1 MIIFKDIFSND
12 EMASDTYPH
21 RIIDDVILEIDC
33 KIITCKPGAIDDAL
47 LGANASAEGGD
58 EGADDAE
65 TISAPDCVL
74 ANRLQSTGFDK
85 KGWTVYIKDYMK
97 RVLKKLEENG
107 DQAKV
112 DTFKKNA
119 QGAVKKILGSFKE
132 WEMYTG
138 ENMDP
143 EGSIAYLNYREDGV
157 TPYIWMFIHGLEQE
171 KV

>member
-1 MIIFKDIFSND
+1 MIIYKDIFSND

-33 KIITCKPGAIDDAL
+33 KVITCKPGAIDEAL

-65 TISAPDCVL
+65 TISAPDVVL
-74 ANRLQSTGFDK
+74 ANRLQATGFDK
-85 KGWTVYIKDYMK
+85 KSWTVYIKDFMK
-97 RVLKKLEENG
+97 RTLKKLEENG

-112 DTFKKNA
+112 DAFKKGA
-119 QGAVKKILGSFKE
+119 QTAVKKILGSFKE

-143 EGSIAYLNYREDGV
+143 EGSIAYLNYREDGI
-157 TPYIWMFIHGLEQE
+157 TPYIWMFYHGLEEE

>member
-1 MIIFKDIFSND
+1 MIIYKDIFSND
-12 EMASDTYPH
+12 EMGSDTYPH

-58 EGADDAE
+58 DGGDDSE

-85 KGWTVYIKDYMK
+85 KGWTV
-97 RVLKKLEENG
+97 
-107 DQAKV
+107 
-112 DTFKKNA
+112 
-119 QGAVKKILGSFKE
+119 SFKD

-157 TPYIWMFIHGLEQE
+157 TPYLWMFIHGLDQE